1 MDDHRRHLPLSK
13 SAVHH
18 GATAARGG
26 GEKRSTITDSEAMEQ
41 VGQGHGGIARCSAAG
56 AILASNERVNLQ
68 YTSNVHVAAKK
79 HYQSCS
85 YPYTN
90 SLWPPSSL
98 QNKDVDLNRVQGIIS
113 CGRQSRGGRREPEFF
128 MERKEEQNS
137 RRNEGRGRV
146 GIDLQAL
153 MRTHTQATLIP
164 PAMQS
169 QHAHHCILK
178 GLVQHPGGRE
188 SRSFYHILLQM
199 RKYSSPCP
207 LPVHVPGCIF
217 VRLSSTEVEH

>member
-1 MDDHRRHLPLSK
+1 M
-13 SAVHH
+13 
-18 GATAARGG
+18 
-26 GEKRSTITDSEAMEQ
+26 Q
-41 VGQGHGGIARCSAAG
+41 Q
-56 AILASNERVNLQ
+56 N
-68 YTSNVHVAAKK
+68 
-79 HYQSCS
+79 QSCS
-85 YPYTN
+85 CPYTN
-90 SLWPPSSL
+90 SLQPPMRL
-98 QNKDVDLNRVQGIIS
+98 LNQEGGSDFLVFDNRGKERGDPG
-113 CGRQSRGGRREPEFF
+113 CRGKKGRT
-128 MERKEEQNS
+128 KEQEKQVK
-137 RRNEGRGRV
+137 GRV
-146 GIDLQAL
+146 GMDPHSL
-153 MRTHTQATLIP
+153 MRIHTQATLIP